1 MNKGKIWFTSD
12 THMGHAKI
20 LEYMGRPFAD
30 LNEMHTWVINK
41 WNETVKPG
49 DTVYV
54 LGDFAINPK
63 YHDIFV
69 PMLLGIKRLCLGNHD
84 NQSAYHL
91 HSDKAMRKAEKIHN
105 QLCNLWK
112 SVDFHKEITLSNGQ
126 RVLLSHMPYIK
137 DTAMYDERYL
147 KFRPEDKGLFLLHG
161 HLHKHYIKKKN
172 MIDVGI
178 DGELKLWSEEE
189 IIALINDE
197 REFIP
202 SVATKTNHTVMGD
215 DSL

>member
-1 MNKGKIWFTSD
+1 MNFYTSDFHFKHLNIISYMQRPYQSIEEMTEGLIKIWND
-12 THMGHAKI
+12 TVSKDDH
-20 LEYMGRPFAD
+20 
-30 LNEMHTWVINK
+30 
-41 WNETVKPG
+41 
-49 DTVYV
+49 VYV
-54 LGDFAINPK
+54 LGDFSLNVNNNPE
-63 YHDIFV
+63 IV
-69 PMLLGIKRLCLGNHD
+69 ARLNGTRTLVVGNHD
-84 NQSAYHL
+84 LQQYYHL
-91 HSDKAMRKAEKIHN
+91 HSDKALRRLEKVYQKHLDCGWLEVVTN
-105 QLCNLWK
+105 
-112 SVDFHKEITLSNGQ
+112 KEVVLLNGQ

-161 HLHKHYIKKKN
+161 HLHKHYLKKKN